1 MPRRY
6 YSSTAA
12 RTTLASG
19 VNNSTTTFSVTAVS
33 GWPTSFPYTLV
44 IDQDTVNE
52 EIVEVTARSGTT
64 LTVTRG
70 VDGTA
75 AVAHSAGAA
84 VNHGVSA
91 RDFDEPNA
99 FINGTGVVTETLLA
113 SNSVSATKIVDGTIT
128 NSKIGASA
136 DIAQSKIANLTSD
149 LASKLDLAGGKILQI
164 VRDTDTTNRTTTS
177 TSFVDVTGMSVTIT
191 PQKNNSAI
199 ILIASAR
206 IQLTIAS
213 DTIVADFRLT
223 DASNN
228 AISGAETAQ
237 IGSQN
242 ITGTGTRDIRS
253 HLTLIGY
260 ATPATT
266 NATTYKLQFRS
277 NFGAVT
283 VDVLNALTTGQIY
296 AIEVSA

>member
-113 SNSVSATKIVDGTIT
+113 SGAVTEAKLATNSVSAVKIVDGTIT
-128 NSKIGASA
+128 DAKIGASA
-136 DIAQSKIANLTSD
+136 AIAQSKISNLTSD
-149 LASKLDLAGGKILQI
+149 LASKSD
-164 VRDTDTTNRTTTS
+164 RT
-177 TSFVDVTGMSVTIT
+177 VTIDAKT
-191 PQKNNSAI
+191 AAYT
-199 ILIASAR
+199 LA
-206 IQLTIAS
+206 L
-213 DTIVADFRLT
+213 ADAGKLVT
-223 DASNN
+223 VN
-228 AISGAETAQ
+228 A
-237 IGSQN
+237 GS
-242 ITGTGTRDIRS
+242 
-253 HLTLIGY
+253 
-260 ATPATT
+260 
-266 NATTYKLQFRS
+266 
-277 NFGAVT
+277 AVT
-283 VDVLNALTTGQIY
+283 VTIPTNTSVAFPTGSVVGVATLGTGVVTLAGASGVTVNSTAGTAPKLTDQY
-296 AIEVSA
+296 AGAQCYKTATDTWLVIGSIE